1 MTIVEIGKTMQKPEL
16 NQMWEAFVKIGMPP
30 ISLHQIITTI
40 RTRIHPM
47 VSDSHNSIVEWY
59 CFLIHDRT
67 SGVPTTQDDKNA
79 YFHIRFTVKKSIS
92 IKDEKDMN
100 THLPEYCEKSMT
112 RRCSSTA
119 SIDGIEK
126 SILKDG
132 DIAESWRIIGE
143 QSAWVLSMLN
153 GHKENAQIPVN
164 QLVQF
169 MHYYLNMLGLGG
181 QAILFLGP
189 ILPF

>member
-1 MTIVEIGKTMQKPEL
+1 MEKPEL
-16 NQMWEAFVKIGMPP
+16 DQMWETFVRIGMPP
-30 ISLHQIITTI
+30 ISLHQIIATI
-40 RTRIHPM
+40 RTRIHPI
-47 VSDSHNSIVEWY
+47 VSDSHDNVVNWY

-67 SGVPTTQDDKNA
+67 SGVPTTEDDKNA
-79 YFHIRFTVKKSIS
+79 YFHIRFTVKKNII
-92 IKDEKDMN
+92 IKDEEDMN
-100 THLPEYCEKSMT
+100 MHLPEYCEKSMT
-112 RRCSSTA
+112 RRCSSIA
-119 SIDGIEK
+119 NIEGIEK

-143 QSAWVLSMLN
+143 QSAWVLNMLN